1 MGKWFIW
8 HRVYTHH
15 HELTYILACDH
26 HIVNVRKSVTC
37 TSLSFVVSFF
47 IIIIIFCSFCRLLNN
62 EGALLAYS
70 GYGDKDAAVSAA
82 IASNIWTAYQ
92 KSGSL
97 AFNDDKLKLILLECE
112 VSFYWRKKYMHKDY
126 YYYTTVF
133 ISKVLFTKKDKF
145 KLL

>member
-1 MGKWFIW
+1 MN
-8 HRVYTHH
+8 
-15 HELTYILACDH
+15 LPCDH
-26 HIVNVRKSVTC
+26 HIVNVRKSITC

-47 IIIIIFCSFCRLLNN
+47 IIIIIIFCSFCRLLNN

-112 VSFYWRKKYMHKDY
+112 VSFY
-126 YYYTTVF
+126 
-133 ISKVLFTKKDKF
+133 
-145 KLL
+145 